1 MSNATGKVTSDSKIK
16 QSTGNADATAS
27 DICLS
32 FSIILGGLL
41 HLSNY
46 KELFPHAPHTRNC
59 KHLTQSSSAHD
70 WQRQAKHNSKAHSTV
85 KRGFCKRWISMALR
99 ATGSWFLQ
107 LQVHTN
113 QRSPHSCNRQCNW
126 QSHLSLS
133 QIWLSTWDAA
143 TTAWDKHLLSIILG
157 NFLTPKKTYV

>member
-59 KHLTQSSSAHD
+59 KHSHTVQQCTWLAKTGQTQQQGPLNSQKRFLQEMDLNGLKGHWILVLAASSSYKPAFSPFMQ
-70 WQRQAKHNSKAHSTV
+70 WAMQLAKSPQTQRLSSQQVTL
-85 KRGFCKRWISMALR
+85 MPQLR
-99 ATGSWFLQ
+99 IYACHFL
-107 LQVHTN
+107 
-113 QRSPHSCNRQCNW
+113 
-126 QSHLSLS
+126 
-133 QIWLSTWDAA
+133 
-143 TTAWDKHLLSIILG
+143 
-157 NFLTPKKTYV
+157 